1 MNTSDKITPEQ
12 NGKRGDPGASAAVNK
27 RAAAPVYRSRAFATV
42 FFKEVRENLRDRRT
56 LLSAFLTG
64 PLLGPLLFVLL
75 LNVTLNRELDKAE
88 KLLHVPVIG
97 AQYAPNL
104 ISALKAGGVE
114 ASAPIDNPERA
125 VRKQDADVVLR
136 IAPGYGKAWREGE
149 PAQVELI
156 YDSSQRDANTAV
168 ERVSQLVEAYAHQ
181 QGAMRLVARGLSPT
195 TAWPLVAARR
205 DQATPQSRAVLM
217 FAMLP
222 YFFVITIFM
231 GGMYLAIDLT
241 AGERERQSLE
251 PLFANPVARWKIL
264 AGKLAAIC
272 LFSTIS
278 LLITLVA
285 FAVVGQFIPA
295 EKIGMELDL
304 GVHFAAYVLL
314 LMLPVVLLLASLQT
328 LVAAFAKSYREA
340 QTYLSLLMLVPI
352 IPSLVLAIL
361 PFRAQ
366 PWMYGVPLLGQ
377 SLGVMQ
383 LLRGDGVTP
392 AQLTLCLV
400 GSLVAAFVAVA
411 VTAQLYRSER
421 LAIST

>member
-1 MNTSDKITPEQ
+1 MSRHDDNRPEK
-12 NGKRGDPGASAAVNK
+12 NDVPADSAVNK
-27 RAAAPVYRSRAFATV
+27 GAAAPVYRSRAFVTV
-42 FFKEVRENLRDRRT
+42 FLKEVRENLRDRRT
-56 LLSAFLTG
+56 LISAFLTG
-64 PLLGPLLFVLL
+64 PLLGPLLFVML
-75 LNVTLNRELDKAE
+75 LNVTLNRELDKAD
-88 KLLHVPVIG
+88 KPLPVPVIG

-104 ISALKAGGVE
+104 ISALKAGGVVPT
-114 ASAPIDNPERA
+114 APIDNPERA
-125 VRKQDADVVLR
+125 VRKQDADIVLR
-136 IAPGYGKAWREGE
+136 IAPGYGKAWRAGQ
-149 PAQVELI
+149 PAQVEMI
-156 YDSSQRDANTAV
+156 YDSSQRDANSAV
-168 ERVSQLVEAYAHQ
+168 ERVSQLVEAYARQ

-251 PLFANPVARWKIL
+251 PLFANPVPRWKIL

-272 LFSTIS
+272 TFSTIS
-278 LLITLVA
+278 LLITLLA

-295 EKIGMELDL
+295 EKIGMELDF
-304 GVHFAAYVLL
+304 GFHFAAYVLL
-314 LMLPVVLLLASLQT
+314 LMLPVVVLLASLQS

-361 PFRAQ
+361 PIKAQ

-377 SLGVMQ
+377 SLGIMQ
-383 LLRGDGVTP
+383 LLRGDGITMQ
-392 AQLTLCLV
+392 QLALCLA
-400 GSLVAAFVAVA
+400 GSLLAALVAVA

-421 LAIST
+421 LAISA